1 MKITLIRRGKT
12 TGMYWLDDK
21 DEAFLHQ
28 SNRKFEQ
35 ISSLE
40 KLYRCCLYSA
50 EKKDNG
56 EWITP
61 MEMFNYMQINTC
73 NKLFI
78 SKLLESIRIIRKLD
92 VPYKRVKKR

>member
-12 TGMYWLDDK
+12 TRTYWLDDK

-28 SNRKFEQ
+28 SNQEFKQ
-35 ISSLE
+35 ISPLE

-56 EWITP
+56 EWIT
-61 MEMFNYMQINTC
+61 ELAVQLC
-73 NKLFI
+73 GG
-78 SKLLESIRIIRKLD
+78 D
-92 VPYKRVKKR
+92 VKKLYQMKSEEAMETSLFKRG